1 MISDVDLAKT
11 FSHPIVSLFAQ
22 VTFSFLKGAFSFQ
35 AVPFVNSR
43 DDFAQKEI
51 LKYFPRVP
59 PTISSFF
66 FFQVLHQSL
75 WSILCW
81 SLCMVRDKEFHSFTY
96 NIQFYLALFFKGTIP
111 NVCVYTLKIDFI
123 IKTMQIEKITHQ
135 N

>member
-22 VTFSFLKGAFSFQ
+22 VTFSFLKGGFSFQ

-66 FFQVLHQSL
+66 FF
-75 WSILCW
+75 
-81 SLCMVRDKEFHSFTY
+81 K
-96 NIQFYLALFFKGTIP
+96 FYIKAFGPF
-111 NVCVYTLKIDFI
+111 CVGLSAW
-123 IKTMQIEKITHQ
+123 
-135 N
+135 